1 MTQENFFVMFLTSSS
16 STAESTTSIASRR
29 LSHWRR
35 RTDSSEEARLVC
47 VPASSEAASKGG
59 GKSIIPAV
67 GDGLSRKGSK
77 GKSWCWCIEVGVEA
91 IRTGTA
97 KYVTSPEFAI
107 FKVARLEVGWAGR
120 PSEGEEGGRRAALE
134 GLTFLLYINE
144 DLLFCFPFS
153 FLLHFLKNM

>member
-1 MTQENFFVMFLTSSS
+1 MIIIWSLTSSS
-16 STAESTTSIASRR
+16 STESTTSIASRR

-59 GKSIIPAV
+59 GKSIIV

-77 GKSWCWCIEVGVEA
+77 GKSWCIEVGVA

-97 KYVTSPEFAI
+97 KYVTSPEFAM
-107 FKVARLEVGWAGR
+107 FKVARLEVG
-120 PSEGEEGGRRAALE
+120 GEEGRRAALE

-144 DLLFCFPFS
+144 DLLFSFPS
-153 FLLHFLKNM
+153 LLHFAKRKIQNYRLQSG